1 VPEKEEVDFVCLN
14 FATTAIWW
22 AIQELWVQ
30 QYKRVKLLINVEKV
44 ITTALA
50 HNYTTPLQI
59 MEIVKRWLTWWQNTA
74 TNPAHWLHPIDPWWC
89 IRWYCSNYFRT
100 RGWKPEVMTCHSLLW
115 KVHHRVINYR
125 TIKLFLIRNR
135 QEWKSGENGSKG
147 IGTENGKMERLVKM
161 VTVKQMKIIKN

>member
-1 VPEKEEVDFVCLN
+1 LSQLCHNGDMVGHTGIMS
-14 FATTAIWW
+14 A
-22 AIQELWVQ
+22 AIQACEAVDQ
-30 QYKRVKLLINVEKV
+30 CRKV

-59 MEIVKRWLTWWQNTA
+59 MEIVKRWLILMAKYRDQ
-74 TNPAHWLHPIDPWWC
+74 PAHWLHPIDPWWC

-135 QEWKSGENGSKG
+135 QEWKSGENGSK
-147 IGTENGKMERLVKM
+147 E
-161 VTVKQMKIIKN
+161 